1 MSSTIE
7 EQVRNVDKVVKE
19 CDQARKQL
27 EQLTRRLDDLYDEVK
42 RYKDFLGYEKGR
54 RDPGAYSTE
63 KKEKSSGTN
72 GSSQMHNQV
81 IVTMGQLTNQLVQEW
96 DEKLKIIRS
105 NLQALP
111 ATPSTS
117 QTAIIENNI

>member
-1 MSSTIE
+1 MSATIE

-27 EQLTRRLDDLYDEVK
+27 EQLVRRLDDLYDEVK

-63 KKEKSSGTN
+63 KKGSSTN
-72 GSSQMHNQV
+72 GGSSQMHNQV

-105 NLQALP
+105 NLQPLP

-117 QTAIIENNI
+117 QASTIIENNI